1 MDKITNGLNA
11 VLGALTADAAAL
23 GLHWLYDT
31 DRLAEV
37 AGDHVVFRQP
47 RIEDYEGFTGYFAH
61 GCRKPGDLSHY
72 GESLMV
78 MLRSLAENNGE
89 FAAHHYQK
97 VFKLYFGP
105 GGRFVGY
112 IDNATRITLQ
122 NLARI
127 EGEAVAAALTAAPQL
142 SDETRNKLIG
152 QVLPYCRIYSGQAL
166 RAPVERDIRMT
177 GGDDQM
183 VEIAWDIVRVVDE
196 VASQV
201 SGADDDQVSATAKL
215 PPLVACLAHHYEAGS
230 SKLAEIIETAV
241 RATNNNDEAVRYAK
255 LCSVLLES
263 VIRGES
269 TIEAIRE
276 ALASVDP
283 EARKR
288 LEKAVNIDRSVNPVQ
303 AIKNLG
309 QTCYV
314 FEAIPAVFYLL
325 THAESFS
332 EAVIWNIQAGGDSCG
347 RGIIL
352 GAVLG
357 AVLGVSGPTGIP
369 LQWLLRV
376 NEGATAL
383 ELLNRAIRGP
393 TR

>member
-1 MDKITNGLNA
+1 
-11 VLGALTADAAAL
+11 
-23 GLHWLYDT
+23 
-31 DRLAEV
+31 
-37 AGDHVVFRQP
+37 
-47 RIEDYEGFTGYFAH
+47 
-61 GCRKPGDLSHY
+61 
-72 GESLMV
+72 MV

-122 NLARI
+122 NLVRI

-283 EARKR
+283 EARER
-288 LEKAVNIDRSVNPVQ
+288 THTRCDRVPTSLSL
-303 AIKNLG
+303 AAAW
-309 QTCYV
+309 C
-314 FEAIPAVFYLL
+314 EAA
-325 THAESFS
+325 
-332 EAVIWNIQAGGDSCG
+332 
-347 RGIIL
+347 
-352 GAVLG
+352 
-357 AVLGVSGPTGIP
+357 
-369 LQWLLRV
+369 
-376 NEGATAL
+376 
-383 ELLNRAIRGP
+383 
-393 TR
+393 